1 MKKKARIKA
10 LTIRHHKMTKIK
22 GGKDRK
28 ARLAIATGFAAGAYG
43 HVITGFSLAEAERV
57 RTLVARS
64 SGLTVAAEPR
74 SRGSSRR
81 SPTVSGL
88 IRPSCCQRKRSYI
101 GAKRRGRLRKA
112 TTSPTAL
119 PSGRSGKPTAPVSRQ
134 GSSLSKESEAQWA
147 IWLGRFWPWVASR
160 GSHGGGQR
168 QRVTSWT
175 S

>member
-1 MKKKARIKA
+1 
-10 LTIRHHKMTKIK
+10 MTKIK

-43 HVITGFSLAEAERV
+43 HVITGLSLAEAERV
-57 RTLVARS
+57 RTLV
-64 SGLTVAAEPR
+64 
-74 SRGSSRR
+74 GSSRC
-81 SPTVSGL
+81 SPTGSGL

-101 GAKRRGRLRKA
+101 GGKA

-119 PSGRSGKPTAPVSRQ
+119 PSGRSGKPTAPASRE
-134 GSSLSKESEAQWA
+134 GSSLSTESEAQWA
-147 IWLGRFWPWVASR
+147 IWLGRFWPWVGSR
-160 GSHGGGQR
+160 WSHGGGQR